1 MGLRQREGRDG
12 ARGAAGEVL
21 LLLLRG
27 AEELER
33 LGDADRLVRG
43 EERTEVPVAAP
54 DHLHHLA
61 VLGDREAEAPVLLRH
76 LHPEGPEP
84 AQPLDHVV
92 GILAG
97 RVDGDRV
104 DVLAQEALH
113 IPVELG
119 ELGPFGRRREGV
131 DEIERQLAEEELAQE
146 GSPFPLFLAS
156 LLGDLAR
163 LLFGGHPDFGGA
175 HANPPGFI
183 SIGVDTPQH
192 NYARSS
198 PMSNRAVEGRS
209 RADRAL
215 ARHRAAKLHSGSSP
229 KWARVIRSFRYSSV
243 PRSSTMS
250 PPVS

>member
-1 MGLRQREGRDG
+1 
-12 ARGAAGEVL
+12 
-21 LLLLRG
+21 
-27 AEELER
+27 
-33 LGDADRLVRG
+33 
-43 EERTEVPVAAP
+43 
-54 DHLHHLA
+54 
-61 VLGDREAEAPVLLRH
+61 
-76 LHPEGPEP
+76 
-84 AQPLDHVV
+84 
-92 GILAG
+92 
-97 RVDGDRV
+97 
-104 DVLAQEALH
+104 AQEALH
-113 IPVELG
+113 IPIELG
-119 ELGPFGRRREGV
+119 ELGPLGRRREGV
-131 DEIERQLAEEELAQE
+131 DEIERQLPEEYLAQE

-250 PPVS
+250 PPAPQKKISPLLLRPTATSHPRSSRSSSRALNVWLTPRPGMLVTLAQAGFPLCLAL